1 MSTPSGDIKE
11 NQRQAQLQAWSAGDF
26 STVGA
31 GATMVGEYLSEAVRL
46 HAGERVLDVA
56 TGSGNTALAAARRGT
71 EVVGVDFVPALLERA
86 RERAHAERF
95 KHVRFEYGDT
105 EELPFPAGSFDVV
118 LSTFGHMFAPDPRR
132 AASEMVRVCRP
143 GGRIGFAA
151 WTPEGFVGAFFRAA
165 ARFNPPP
172 PGLAP
177 PPLWGKEEVVR
188 ERFPEATGFAFER
201 RHHNFRALDA
211 EQWVAFMR
219 QSFGPLKVTF
229 EKLDPPGQE
238 ALAKELAALAA
249 AANTSGD
256 ATLYVPAEYLEAVV
270 YL

>member
-1 MSTPSGDIKE
+1 MSTSSSGIKE
-11 NQRQAQLQAWSAGDF
+11 SQFQAWSAGDF

-31 GATMVGEYLSEAVRL
+31 GATMVGEYLCEAVRL

-71 EVVGVDFVPALLERA
+71 EVVGVDFVPGLLERA

-95 KHVRFEYGDT
+95 KHVRFEHGDT
-105 EELPFPAGSFDVV
+105 EDLPFPAGSFDVV
-118 LSTFGHMFAPDPRR
+118 LSTFGHMFAPDPHR

-165 ARFNPPP
+165 ARYNPPP
-172 PGLAP
+172 PDLAP

-188 ERFPEATGFAFER
+188 ERFARAAAGFAFER
-201 RHHNFRALDA
+201 RNHNFRALDV

-229 EKLDPPGQE
+229 EKLDQAGQQ
-238 ALAKELAALAA
+238 ALAKELAVLAA

-256 ATLYVPAEYLEAVV
+256 ATLFVPAEYLEAVV